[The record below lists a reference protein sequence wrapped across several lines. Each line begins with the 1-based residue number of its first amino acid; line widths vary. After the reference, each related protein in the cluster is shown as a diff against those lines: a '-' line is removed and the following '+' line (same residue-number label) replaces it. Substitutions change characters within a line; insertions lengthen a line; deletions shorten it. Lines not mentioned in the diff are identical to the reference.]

1 MTKAKAAEETKT
13 IVVRGKKVVLRRDFT
28 GRDIIRLASDNVA
41 DKVFLVRDRVVS
53 HGFGGEIIDQPLE
66 VLGEIISGWR
76 VSDEDDAVPPA

>member
-1 MTKAKAAEETKT
+1 MTKAKAAEGTKT

-53 HGFGGEIIDQPLE
+53 HEFGGEIIDQPLE